1 MTSCTPVERG
11 GLLLHVGP
19 HKTGTTSVQRAFA
32 SRRDL
37 LAAHGV
43 AYPGKSSAPHGAVIA
58 RLGTH
63 HGWYDE
69 LEPTSVRR
77 WERFCETTRSL
88 DATVV
93 VSSEAL
99 CHADDVQATE
109 LCGELRPGPV
119 RVVITLRP
127 LAQLLPSS
135 WQEYLKAGWG
145 ETYDEF
151 LDEVLRRPSV
161 TTGVFWS
168 FWIRQDH
175 GRLVER
181 WSAAVGPDRVTVVV
195 ADPGRPALLLKTFE
209 DLVGVPRN
217 TLLDGRA
224 DTGANRSLTVAEC
237 ELLRRLNVDARGLLD
252 WDTYNTVLR
261 AGAFTALA
269 DRPVDVGAERL
280 GLPLWARDE
289 AHIRGRD
296 AADRIRRTGVEV
308 VGDLDTLGGTGLGV
322 RSDNSN
328 DDWTMPQVDS
338 LPADAFVAAATAAVR
353 SAEERRRST
362 R

>member
-19 HKTGTTSVQRAFA
+19 HKTGTTSVQRAFT

-37 LAAHGV
+37 LAAYGV
-43 AYPGKSSAPHGAVIA
+43 AYPGKSTAPHGAVIA

-127 LAQLLPSS
+127 LTQLLPSS
-135 WQEYLKAGWG
+135 WQEYLKAGWA

-161 TTGVFWS
+161 TTGVFRS

-195 ADPGRPALLLKTFE
+195 ADPGRPDLLLETFE
-209 DLVGVPRN
+209 DLVSVPRS
-217 TLLDGRA
+217 TLLSAQDHQ
-224 DTGANRSLTVAEC
+224 GANRSLTVAEC
-237 ELLRRLNVDARGLLD
+237 ELLRRLNVEVRRHLD
-252 WDTYNTVLR
+252 WETYNTVLR

-269 DRPVDVGAERL
+269 DRPADPAAERL
-280 GLPLWARDE
+280 GLPRWALVE
-289 AHIRGRD
+289 ARTRGRD
-296 AADRIRRTGVEV
+296 AVDRIRRAGVEV
-308 VGDLDTLGGTGLGV
+308 IGDLDMLGGNGLGV